1 MTVMKLICRK
11 ESCHTHLYNDAEKNV
26 CGIMYNAKNVLL
38 ACLVLV
44 CLGLSCNL
52 CIASPIDDIIEKAE
66 AFLSTPASRSQQET
80 DLRDYVKFASVG
92 AESKYNK
99 ETREC
104 AEWIRRWLNERL
116 GMGDAALYE
125 SGYRHPVVVA
135 SSSNDLSKPA
145 IVIYGT

>member
-1 MTVMKLICRK
+1 M
-11 ESCHTHLYNDAEKNV
+11 

-38 ACLVLV
+38 TCLVLV

-66 AFLSTPASRSQQET
+66 AFLLTPASRLQQET
-80 DLRDYVKFASVG
+80 DMRDYVKFASVG
-92 AESKYNK
+92 AESKHNQ
-99 ETREC
+99 ETRDC
-104 AEWIRRWLNERL
+104 AEWIRSWLHNRL
-116 GMGDAALYE
+116 GMDDAALYE